1 VKLATATTPRAM
13 RRMSERLRGRSKTLA
28 FVPTMGGLHEGHL
41 SLVRLAT
48 KSADRVCVS
57 LFVNPL
63 QFGPSEDYARYP
75 RDTKRDLS
83 LLAEAG
89 VDVAY
94 VPAAEAMY
102 REGFASRATV
112 TGLDSVFEGASRP
125 GHFAGVCTVVLK
137 LLHAVMPDEIWLGQ
151 KDAQQCVVLERLVA
165 DLDLP
170 IRVRRG
176 PTVRE
181 SDGLALSSRNAY
193 LTAAERAQAPVLYQA
208 LVLARDAAR
217 AGERDPV
224 RLRERIVRHVV
235 TAPLARL
242 DYVEVVHPRTLAR
255 VDRVEGDVLLLVAC
269 RFGSAR
275 LIDNLAF
282 RAGAGE
288 PA

>member
-13 RRMSERLRGRSKTLA
+13 RRLSERLKGRGKTLA

-41 SLVRLAT
+41 SLVRLAC

-83 LLAEAG
+83 LLEDAG
-89 VDVAY
+89 VDAVY
-94 VPAAEAMY
+94 VPGTEAMY
-102 REGFASRATV
+102 RDGFASRATV
-112 TGLDSVFEGASRP
+112 TGLESVLEGASRP

-137 LLHAVMPDEIWLGQ
+137 LLNAVTPDELWLGQ
-151 KDAQQCVVLERLVA
+151 KDAQQCVVLERLIA

-193 LTAAERAQAPVLYQA
+193 LSPAERAQAPVLYQA
-208 LVLARDAAR
+208 LIAAKDAAK
-217 AGERDPV
+217 AGERDSV

-235 TAPLARL
+235 SAPLARL
-242 DYVEVVHPRTLAR
+242 DYVEVVDPRTLAR
-255 VDRVEGDVLLLVAC
+255 VERVEGDVMLLVAC
-269 RFGSAR
+269 RFGAAR
-275 LIDNLAF
+275 LIDNLGF
-282 RAGAGE
+282 RAGGGE
-288 PA
+288 S

>member
-1 VKLATATTPRAM
+1 
-13 RRMSERLRGRSKTLA
+13 MSERLKGRGKTLA
-28 FVPTMGGLHEGHL
+28 LVPTMGGLHEGHL
-41 SLVRLAT
+41 SLVRLAS

-63 QFGPSEDYARYP
+63 QFGPSEDFARYP
-75 RDTKRDLS
+75 RDTRRDLS
-83 LLAEAG
+83 LLAEAR
-89 VDVAY
+89 VDVVY
-94 VPAAEAMY
+94 VPTPEAMY
-102 REGFASRATV
+102 RDGFASRATV
-112 TGLDSVFEGASRP
+112 TGLDSILEGASRP

-137 LLHAVMPDEIWLGQ
+137 LLNAVEPDEVWLGQ
-151 KDAQQCVVLERLVA
+151 KDAQQCVVLERLIA

-193 LTAAERAQAPVLYQA
+193 LAPAERAQAPVLYQA
-208 LVLARDAAR
+208 LQLARDAAK

-242 DYVEVVHPRTLAR
+242 DYVEVVDPRTFAR
-255 VDRVEGDVLLLVAC
+255 LDRVEGDVLLLVAC

-275 LIDNLAF
+275 LIDNLGF
-282 RAGAGE
+282 RVGADS
-288 PA
+288 

>member
-13 RRMSERLRGRSKTLA
+13 RKLSERLKGRGKKLA

-41 SLVRLAT
+41 SLVRLASQ
-48 KSADRVCVS
+48 SADRVCVS

-75 RDTKRDLS
+75 RDPKRDLS

-89 VDVAY
+89 VDGVY
-94 VPAAEAMY
+94 LPSAEAMY
-102 REGFASRATV
+102 REGFAARATV
-112 TGLDSVFEGASRP
+112 TGLESVLEGASRP

-137 LLHAVMPDEIWLGQ
+137 LVNAVVPDELWLGQ
-151 KDAQQCVVLERLVA
+151 KDAQQCVVLERLIA

-170 IRVRRG
+170 VRVRRG

-193 LTAAERAQAPVLYQA
+193 LSPAERAQAPVLYQA
-208 LVLARDAAR
+208 LALARDAAK

-224 RLRERIVRHVV
+224 RVRERIVRHVV

-242 DYVEVVHPRTLAR
+242 DYVEVVDPRTLAR
-255 VDRVEGDVLLLVAC
+255 LDRVEGDVLLLVAC
-269 RFGSAR
+269 RFGPAR

-282 RAGAGE
+282 RAGGE
-288 PA
+288 S

>member
-1 VKLATATTPRAM
+1 MKLATATTPRAM
-13 RRMSERLRGRSKTLA
+13 RRMSERLRGRGKTLA

-41 SLVRLAT
+41 SLIRLAS

-63 QFGPSEDYARYP
+63 QFGPTEDYQRYP
-75 RDTKRDLS
+75 RDTKRDLG
-83 LLAEAG
+83 LLQDVG

-94 VPAAEAMY
+94 VPAVEAMY

-112 TGLDSVFEGASRP
+112 TGLDSLFEGASRP

-137 LLHAVMPDEIWLGQ
+137 LLNAVEPDELWLGQ
-151 KDAQQCVVLERLVA
+151 KDAQQCVVLERLIA

-181 SDGLALSSRNAY
+181 KDGLALSSRNAY
-193 LTAAERAQAPVLYQA
+193 LTPAERAQAPVLYQA
-208 LVLARDAAR
+208 LLLARDAAK
-217 AGERDPV
+217 AGEKDPV

-242 DYVEVVHPRTLAR
+242 DYVEVVHPKTLTR
-255 VDRVEGDVLLLVAC
+255 LDRVEGDVLLLVAC
-269 RFGSAR
+269 RFGGAR

-282 RAGAGE
+282 RAGPGE
-288 PA
+288 EA

>member
-13 RRMSERLRGRSKTLA
+13 RRLSERLKGRGKVLA
-28 FVPTMGGLHEGHL
+28 LVPTMGGLHEGHL
-41 SLVRLAT
+41 SLVRLAS

-83 LLAEAG
+83 LLEDQG
-89 VDVAY
+89 VDAVYA
-94 VPAAEAMY
+94 PSAEAMY
-102 REGFASRATV
+102 RDGFASRATV
-112 TGLDSVFEGASRP
+112 TGLESMLEGASRP

-137 LLHAVMPDEIWLGQ
+137 LVNAVVPDELWLGQ
-151 KDAQQCVVLERLVA
+151 KDAQQCVVLERLIA

-181 SDGLALSSRNAY
+181 PDGLALSSRNAY
-193 LTAAERAQAPVLYQA
+193 LTPGERAQAPVLYQA
-208 LVLARDAAR
+208 LTMARDAAK

-235 TAPLARL
+235 SAPLARL
-242 DYVEVVHPRTLAR
+242 DYVEVVDPRTLAR
-255 VDRVEGDVLLLVAC
+255 VERVQGDVLLLVAC

-282 RAGAGE
+282 RAGGGE
-288 PA
+288 S

>member
-1 VKLATATTPRAM
+1 
-13 RRMSERLRGRSKTLA
+13 MSERLKGRGKTLA

-41 SLVRLAT
+41 SLVRLAA

-63 QFGPSEDYARYP
+63 QFGPSEDFARYP
-75 RDTKRDLS
+75 RDTKRDLT
-83 LLAEAG
+83 LLAEEG
-89 VDVAY
+89 VDVVYA
-94 VPAAEAMY
+94 PTAEAMY
-102 REGFASRATV
+102 RDGFASRATV
-112 TGLDSVFEGASRP
+112 TGLDTILEGASRP

-137 LLHAVMPDEIWLGQ
+137 LLNAVEPDELWLGQ
-151 KDAQQCVVLERLVA
+151 KDAQQCVVLERLIA

-181 SDGLALSSRNAY
+181 RDGLALSSRNAY
-193 LTAAERAQAPVLYQA
+193 LSPGERAQAPVLYQA
-208 LVLARDAAR
+208 LLLARDQAK

-242 DYVEVVHPRTLAR
+242 DYVEVVDPRTLGR
-255 VDRVEGDVLLLVAC
+255 LDRVEGDVLLLVAC
-269 RFGSAR
+269 RFGGAR

-282 RAGAGE
+282 RAGGNGS
-288 PA
+288 